1 MNSVKEIETKI
12 VHTTF
17 FDDMINIK
25 NLDSIK
31 IIIDENSNK
40 NVLIY
45 YIR

>member
-12 VHTTF
+12 AHTTF

-25 NLDSIK
+25 NLGSIK

-40 NVLIY
+40 NVRIY